1 MSKKKQKL
9 LKRHRIKTNYKAEN
23 IMAKNKNNFSKE
35 IKELEAEIELLK
47 KQISEIILE
56 LTATKQG
63 FADFKKEAQ
72 LKGY

>member
-9 LKRHRIKTNYKAEN
+9 LKRHRIETYYKAEN
-23 IMAKNKNNFSKE
+23 IMAKDKNNFSKE

-63 FADFKKEAQ
+63 FADFKKEVKLGA
-72 LKGY
+72 Y

>member
-1 MSKKKQKL
+1 
-9 LKRHRIKTNYKAEN
+9 
-23 IMAKNKNNFSKE
+23 MAKNKNNFSKE

-47 KQISEIILE
+47 KQILEIILE
-56 LTATKQG
+56 LTATKQE

>member
-1 MSKKKQKL
+1 
-9 LKRHRIKTNYKAEN
+9 
-23 IMAKNKNNFSKE
+23 MAKNKNNFSKE

-56 LTATKQG
+56 LTATKQR

>member
-1 MSKKKQKL
+1 
-9 LKRHRIKTNYKAEN
+9 
-23 IMAKNKNNFSKE
+23 MAKNKNNFSKE